1 VKHPPS
7 PLSSSF
13 GSKEGLPS
21 GSVSSSFMSQDQPT
35 PTTDDGTDSPLRY
48 YTRPHL
54 PTFHFHPFYNITCQF
69 RNKPVRRIDHG
80 KYCLGLQEIAEG
92 ESGSVYAARLTDKN
106 IHKLKL
112 TLLIKARDT

>member
-1 VKHPPS
+1 MGQTRRLGIILVPIFQRFISIHSTTSLVSFCNKH
-7 PLSSSF
+7 
-13 GSKEGLPS
+13 
-21 GSVSSSFMSQDQPT
+21 
-35 PTTDDGTDSPLRY
+35 
-48 YTRPHL
+48 
-54 PTFHFHPFYNITCQF
+54 
-69 RNKPVRRIDHG
+69 VRRIDHG